1 MEFVLPTLTTRDLG
15 SVNLECLIYKAYT
28 GSQRAMSEGR
38 SDKGKK
44 SEGRRQRQGGFW
56 VSSLKEKSEE
66 ANRRGSISA
75 SVRRSKEQQ
84 AKEGGTDGAT
94 SGESRQEASI
104 AELYVGPPWVLN

>member
-1 MEFVLPTLTTRDLG
+1 MEFALLTLTTRDLG

-28 GSQRAMSEGR
+28 GSQRVMSEGR

-75 SVRRSKEQQ
+75 SEQGTASQGRRNRRSHVW
-84 AKEGGTDGAT
+84 
-94 SGESRQEASI
+94 GE
-104 AELYVGPPWVLN
+104 